1 MAQRGQRQAGA
12 TRTAPRA
19 QRRARDE
26 EGLFPVLAK
35 AVREV
40 EGAAQRGRLRP
51 SSRTKFQVIA
61 LLVREERTRV
71 KADSS
76 LTEGQRAEALKRLDG
91 IATILAKTAAR
102 DTSLLSLLAE
112 DAKVAV
118 RSASPSRT
126 SPAPASTTSSL
137 CSSTASHASGFAP
150 WPRWRER

>member
-1 MAQRGQRQAGA
+1 LAQRGQRQSGA

-19 QRRARDE
+19 QRRVRDE

-71 KADSS
+71 K
-76 LTEGQRAEALKRLDG
+76 G
-91 IATILAKTAAR
+91 
-102 DTSLLSLLAE
+102 
-112 DAKVAV
+112 
-118 RSASPSRT
+118 
-126 SPAPASTTSSL
+126 
-137 CSSTASHASGFAP
+137 
-150 WPRWRER
+150 